1 MKKVS
6 YSTFTVVGMT
16 GDFLHT
22 EVLKS
27 ADLIARRKDN
37 LYLALILGTN
47 YNKLVRMNAHT
58 TDGIELVEGVI
69 LALTDEYVILKGGP
83 KIPVC
88 CIEEIRIY

>member
-6 YSTFTVVGMT
+6 YSTFTAAGMT
-16 GDFLHT
+16 GNFLHN

-47 YNKLVRMNAHT
+47 YNKLVRMNVHT
-58 TDGIELVEGVI
+58 TDGVELVEGVI

-83 KIPVC
+83 KMPVC